1 MKIAKKAFNLELKAF
16 RDVLYEDESDHKI
29 SISSLRLDKDRI
41 MSRYSQI
48 KIGLTDLYYKQHV
61 AADKITCTPMKLN
74 GKFL

>member
-1 MKIAKKAFNLELKAF
+1 
-16 RDVLYEDESDHKI
+16 
-29 SISSLRLDKDRI
+29 